1 MASQVNQNE
10 DFLEVDKPIPG
21 QNFACIS
28 FVSPEKL
35 LQKKELF
42 IAKHFLKKHLGKE
55 INDTEFDKEFDE
67 FMEENESAIDKKFAE
82 EQDFQTSIRGVK
94 VRGVYDSYKEA
105 EVRAKVLQKLD
116 SSFHVY
122 VGQVG
127 YWLPWD
133 PNPNNVENQEYM
145 ENELNMLMKEYKNNE
160 QQRDIFYAEQT
171 KSRKDAVREEN
182 EQRKKEAAE
191 SAESTESAESKS
203 GSGVTASELFESAS
217 ENVPTSK

>member
-55 INDTEFDKEFDE
+55 IDDTEFDKEFDE
-67 FMEENESAIDKKFAE
+67 FMEENESAIDRKFAE
-82 EQDFQTSIRGVK
+82 EQDFQTSVRGVK

-133 PNPNNVENQEYM
+133 PNPNNIEKQEYM

-182 EQRKKEAAE
+182 EQRKKEAT
-191 SAESTESAESKS
+191 ESTESTDSES

>member
-21 QNFACIS
+21 QNFACLS

-35 LQKKELF
+35 LRKKELF
-42 IAKHFLKKHLGKE
+42 IAKCFIKKHLGKD
-55 INDTEFDKEFDE
+55 INDTDFDNEFDE
-67 FMEENESAIDKKFAE
+67 FMEENETALDKKFAE
-82 EQDFQTSIRGVK
+82 EQDYQTSIRGVK
-94 VRGVYDSYKEA
+94 VRGVYESYKEA

-133 PNPNNVENQEYM
+133 PNPNNVENQEYV
-145 ENELNMLMKEYKNNE
+145 ENELNMLMKEYKKNE

-182 EQRKKEAAE
+182 EQRKKE
-191 SAESTESAESKS
+191 SAESMESDS

>member
-1 MASQVNQNE
+1 MASQVETKE
-10 DFLEVDKPIPG
+10 DFLEVDKAIPG
-21 QNFACIS
+21 QNFACLS

-35 LQKKELF
+35 LKRKELF
-42 IAKHFLKKHLGKE
+42 IAKYFLKKHLGKE
-55 INDTEFDKEFDE
+55 INDTEFDEEFDT
-67 FMEENESAIDKKFAE
+67 FMEENESALDRKFSE
-82 EQDFQTSIRGVK
+82 DNDFQTSVRGVK

-145 ENELNMLMKEYKNNE
+145 ENELNMLMKEYKKNE

-171 KSRKDAVREEN
+171 KTRKNAVREEN
-182 EQRKKEAAE
+182 EQRKKAAE
-191 SAESTESAESKS
+191 EAESGEATEVSASPS
-203 GSGVTASELFESAS
+203 PTDLFNSAS
-217 ENVPTSK
+217 ENIPTSK

>member
-21 QNFACIS
+21 QNFACLS

-55 INDTEFDKEFDE
+55 IDNTEFDNEFDE
-67 FMEENESAIDKKFAE
+67 FIEENESAIDKKFAE
-82 EQDFQTSIRGVK
+82 EQDYQTSIRGVK

-145 ENELNMLMKEYKNNE
+145 ENELNMLMKEYKKNE

-171 KSRKDAVREEN
+171 KSRKNAVREEN

-191 SAESTESAESKS
+191 SVESES
-203 GSGVTASELFESAS
+203 GTGVTASELFESAS